1 MAVGGAS
8 MLGVSGAGGLNTLF
22 GMNEAEV
29 RFPHAR
35 VLEVGDERPPIERL
49 DATDDGKVVV
59 ETEEEETLVQRV
71 WDTHTET
78 TLEIE
83 PTTVE
88 GGEATIRNGAV
99 DRDGTIGML
108 YREDGDGNL
117 AYLTDLPVPEE
128 HRTTVRESLPDPAED
143 GPSQRFERSI
153 EDTGIVTTAT
163 LEYSGEAT
171 LEVEIPY
178 SLYARGLNHH
188 HVGDTTLLPTPGD
201 VDFDRQTHA
210 TIIDALQR
218 VIDGHAQSKE
228 SGVTAYHRAAILA
241 EFVQWIPHG
250 TDWESKR
257 RRQYIRA
264 PEESL
269 AELTADCKDAA
280 LFLYHLYGA
289 FEFDPVL
296 IYLLPGSAG
305 GLSAKGDKKDDGKSG
320 DSILQYPNHLAVGLP
335 KHEIEPIPENA
346 VEEVA
351 IFDYAGTEHVY
362 VESTGPSV
370 PANYPASRE
379 AMIPILYKNTAE
391 FLQAVGE
398 RI

>member
-1 MAVGGAS
+1 
-8 MLGVSGAGGLNTLF
+8 MLGVSSAGGLNTLF
-22 GMNEAEV
+22 GMTDAEV

-35 VLEVGDERPPIERL
+35 VIEVGDERPLIKRL
-49 DATDDGKVVV
+49 DATDDGEVIV
-59 ETEEEETLVQRV
+59 ETEAKETLVQRV
-71 WDTHTET
+71 WDTNTET

-83 PTTVE
+83 PTTIA
-88 GGEATIRNGAV
+88 GGETTLRNGAV

-108 YREDGDGNL
+108 YRENGDGTL
-117 AYLTDLPVPEE
+117 SYLTDLPVPEE
-128 HRTTVRESLPDPAED
+128 HRTTVRESLPDRAD
-143 GPSQRFERSI
+143 GGPSQRFERSI
-153 EDTGIVTTAT
+153 EETGIVTTAD

-171 LEVEIPY
+171 LDVEIPY
-178 SLYARGLNHH
+178 SLYARGRNRH
-188 HVGDTTLLPTPGD
+188 HVGDTTLLPTPDD
-201 VDFDRQTHA
+201 VDFDLETHA

-228 SGVTAYHRAAILA
+228 SGVTDYHRSAIIA
-241 EFVQWIPHG
+241 EFVQWIPHA

-280 LFLYHLYGA
+280 LFLYHLYDA

-296 IYLLPGSAG
+296 IYQLPGRAG
-305 GLSAKGDKKDDGKSG
+305 GLSAKGDKKDEEKRG
-320 DSILQYPNHLAVGLP
+320 DTILQYPNHLAVGLP
-335 KHEIEPIPENA
+335 KHEIEPIPEDA
-346 VEEVA
+346 VEAVA
-351 IFDYAGTEHVY
+351 TFDYGGTKHVY

-370 PANYPASRE
+370 PANYPDSRE
-379 AMIPILYKNTAE
+379 EMIPILYKNTAE